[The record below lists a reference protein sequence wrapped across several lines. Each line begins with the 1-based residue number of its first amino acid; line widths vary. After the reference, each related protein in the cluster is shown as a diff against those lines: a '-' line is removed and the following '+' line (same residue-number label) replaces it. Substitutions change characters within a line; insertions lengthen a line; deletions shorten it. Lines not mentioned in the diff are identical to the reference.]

1 MIGLQSGD
9 FANKPRPF
17 ADVRSEKKKL
27 ADGNGAES
35 RACFFRFGSA
45 DHVLDQVVHP
55 LG

>member
-27 ADGNGAES
+27 AAVGGY
-35 RACFFRFGSA
+35 F
-45 DHVLDQVVHP
+45 LVVKVSHS
-55 LG
+55 